1 MTLNNNRKLV
11 QCLFVLS
18 VCITILSNFNINCVN
33 LNDRLYN
40 SLNDK
45 SSSLNELSLESEI
58 SLNNQEEMS
67 FESGN
72 SSKNSNTNK
81 DDKNTSYQNER
92 VIINANGTENPM
104 IPVAAGIGGEV
115 IIACVEC
122 RKIVGAFLQR
132 CVDQEAGGKQAD
144 TLRSFCES
152 FRDKPTAKIN
162 PETCL
167 ILNAKLASVTGESGD
182 EVVDPTK
189 APNLCIKFM
198 SQCQNFGDSPNCF
211 SGYCEQVA
219 ECIDCPHALVDKN
232 KNGDFTQEVCGNS
245 GVCRL
250 GWKAPNS
257 KGGNGY
263 CDCKNNMKGLACNE
277 Y

>member
-1 MTLNNNRKLV
+1 MNNKLYGLLNEK
-11 QCLFVLS
+11 
-18 VCITILSNFNINCVN
+18 
-33 LNDRLYN
+33 
-40 SLNDK
+40 
-45 SSSLNELSLESEI
+45 SLNEISLESEVSVNSQGEL
-58 SLNNQEEMS
+58 SLGTNNS
-67 FESGN
+67 N
-72 SSKNSNTNK
+72 SSRTQTNK
-81 DDKNTSYQNER
+81 EDNNETYENKR
-92 VIINANGTENPM
+92 VVVNANGTENPM

-132 CVDQEAGGKQAD
+132 CIDEEAGGKQAV

-182 EVVDPTK
+182 ETVDPTK
-189 APNLCIKFM
+189 PPNLCIKFM

-211 SGYCEQVA
+211 SGYCESIA
-219 ECIDCPHALVDKN
+219 ECIDCPYALVDKN

-250 GWKAPNS
+250 GWKSPNS

-263 CDCKNNMKGLACNE
+263 CDCKNNMKGLSCNE